1 MPTIDE
7 LFQAENKKSFSV
19 DELFK
24 EKEKT
29 QLEPSK
35 GLIDSMLNLYKKADE
50 IKETETAKPVDS
62 ELKTKPVID
71 VTYNPYKDYDK
82 NFIKQFKNV
91 TVGAARDTAQ
101 GSIDVLNFLLP
112 GDPLKDVKLPR
123 VEEPSNIGLSI
134 ARDLLG
140 FAVPYAGLSK
150 LQAITK
156 IPQATTKVGKIAQ
169 VTTKGGFAE
178 QLAFS
183 PYEQRLSNLVEQ
195 YPSLKNPVTDYLK
208 ADNEDDEFTAR
219 QKMFLEGGLL
229 GIPFELLGIALG
241 RGKVNKFVEP
251 SKNADTV
258 TKSVMKTEADNVS
271 PNTIYSQKE
280 QIEGFEKIDVPPK
293 SKEELLNIQ
302 TTKVLDEQK
311 ELYVYYANKDAGQ
324 KIGNKEI
331 IVKLDNEYYDK
342 YIKNLSDEIFQIE
355 KNNNFYTY
363 SGKNLIKINKD
374 FNNISKIPFEE
385 LKNKEIYLKLS
396 SVDNKPFSIKEIDT
410 LQNIRPKNEY
420 ALRVNSFEEK
430 AAKERRNKSDSLR
443 TSEEILLDKNNL
455 QLRSQGIESNI
466 EQVLGAKP
474 RTLEGVDLPQA
485 ITRPAIKQEVN
496 QNVLNAAEQLL
507 LSGKVRRNPNLRLN
521 EQIADLIVTGRIED
535 EAFTK
540 ILKDNK
546 IQLDEFARYFGADKS
561 DAGRTLQSLSVIQ
574 AKINKLNK
582 VPNANTAYDQAV
594 SASGADEFVP
604 TTGRWRRADNIRRG
618 ALTGQ
623 LATAV
628 RNFQAAIG
636 RTGIDVLEKGLDV
649 ALRSAYR
656 SMSGGAMP
664 KKSLSNPMTAF
675 EGFSSIFR
683 QINPKNY
690 KLVKEQTN
698 SILSSFPK
706 EQDRLFLRYS
716 SDVVEKIG
724 GKDLLAK
731 GEKAVHLV
739 NFFNRMQEYVVR
751 RAVFQS
757 SLDELI
763 RNNPKHYSN
772 RKLSQIIAD
781 NDLNVFR
788 KDDIAA
794 AVEKALEVT
803 FAKNFNQ
810 GKGGYESFANS
821 FINLINKLP
830 FTASLAIPFPRF
842 IMNSL
847 KFHFEYSPLGLTR
860 FFSKV
865 EREAFAKGN
874 TAGLSKAIIGIG
886 LLSAAYNLRHQPY
899 AGEKWYEFK
908 IGNRTTDFRPFNP
921 FAAYLF
927 VADAIKRTKE
937 GTLSNLDLKGF
948 VNVFTGIRGGT
959 GLYLIDR
966 FIDGVTGVNPNIDF
980 TKEINKIAGDVIGGF
995 FVPLQTFQDAIGQ
1008 FYPEMAIV
1016 KDASG
1021 NPIKDNIQKRLPLN
1035 NNLPPVVST
1044 TSVIFDE
1051 NGIPRAAPIRRE
1063 EPLAR
1068 QLTGVG
1074 VISAKNPAEKE
1085 LDRLG
1090 IPRTKIFQSTGIPEL
1105 DVAYKNALAPQ
1116 IAIGLSR
1123 IVETPAYQQQTNARK
1138 ILIVEQVL
1146 NDFKRN
1152 STEAIQNN
1160 EGLAPFILKYE
1171 IEKIPSS
1178 QRRVLDETLGKDYL
1192 KELIRNYIK

>member
-1 MPTIDE
+1 MAEEFIDVFDDKKQSSNFVDVFDKE
-7 LFQAENKKSFSV
+7 KSFIDV
-19 DELFK
+19 FETK
-24 EKEKT
+24 AP
-29 QLEPSK
+29 EPSK
-35 GLIDSMLNLYKKADE
+35 GLIESMVNLYKKADE
-50 IKETETAKPVDS
+50 IKEPEIP
-62 ELKTKPVID
+62 KTKPVID

-82 NFIKQFKNV
+82 KFIKELKNV

-112 GDPLKDVKLPR
+112 GDPLKDVKLPQI
-123 VEEPSNIGLSI
+123 EEPSNLGLSI

-208 ADNEDDEFTAR
+208 AENEDDEFTAR
-219 QKMFLEGGLL
+219 QKMFMEGALL
-229 GIPFELLGIALG
+229 GIPFELLGVALG

-251 SKNADTV
+251 SKEADTV
-258 TKSVMKTEADNVS
+258 TKSVMKAEAENVS

-293 SKEELLNIQ
+293 SKEELLNI
-302 TTKVLDEQK
+302 KAPK
-311 ELYVYYANKDAGQ
+311 
-324 KIGNKEI
+324 
-331 IVKLDNEYYDK
+331 
-342 YIKNLSDEIFQIE
+342 FE
-355 KNNNFYTY
+355 KTQ
-363 SGKNLIKINKD
+363 
-374 FNNISKIPFEE
+374 
-385 LKNKEIYLKLS
+385 
-396 SVDNKPFSIKEIDT
+396 VD
-410 LQNIRPKNEY
+410 
-420 ALRVNSFEEK
+420 
-430 AAKERRNKSDSLR
+430 
-443 TSEEILLDKNNL
+443 
-455 QLRSQGIESNI
+455 I

-474 RTLEGVDLPQA
+474 RTLEGTELPKA

-507 LSGKVRRNPNLRLN
+507 ITGKVRRNPNLRLN

-535 EAFTK
+535 QTFTK

-546 IQLDEFARYFGADKS
+546 IELDEFARYFGADKS

-582 VPNANTAYDQAV
+582 VPNANTAYDQAL

-618 ALTGQ
+618 LLTGQ
-623 LATAV
+623 VATAV

-636 RTGIDVLEKGLDV
+636 RTGVDVLEKGLDV

-675 EGFSSIFR
+675 EGFLSIFR
-683 QINPKNY
+683 QIDPKNY
-690 KLVKEQTN
+690 KLVKEQTD

-716 SDVVEKIG
+716 SDVVEKTG

-739 NFFNRMQEYVVR
+739 NFFNRLQEYIVR

-772 RKLSQIIAD
+772 RKLAQIIAD

-810 GKGGYESFANS
+810 GKGIYEGIADY
-821 FINLINKLP
+821 FIKLINRLP

-847 KFHFEYSPLGLTR
+847 KFHAEYSPLG
-860 FFSKV
+860 FFRYFSNS
-865 EREAFAKGN
+865 ERQAFAKGN
-874 TAGLSKAIIGIG
+874 TSGMSKAIIGSG
-886 LLSAAYNLRHQPY
+886 MLLAAYNLRHQPY

-908 IGNRTTDFRPFNP
+908 IGNRTIDFRPFNP

-966 FIDGVTGVNPNIDF
+966 FIDGVTGVNPNVEF
-980 TKEINKIAGDVIGGF
+980 GKEINKIAGDTIGGL
-995 FVPLQTFQDAIGQ
+995 FVPLQTAQDAIGQ
-1008 FYPEMAIV
+1008 FYPEMSIV

-1021 NPIKDNIQKRLPLN
+1021 NPIKDNIKKRLPLN
-1035 NNLPPVVST
+1035 NNLPPVVSS

-1063 EPLAR
+1063 EPLIR

-1074 VISAKNPAEKE
+1074 VISAKNSAEKE

-1090 IPRTKIFQSTGIPEL
+1090 IPPRKIFQSTGIPEL

-1116 IAIGLSR
+1116 IAIGLSK
-1123 IVETPAYQQQTNARK
+1123 IVELPAYQQQTNARK
-1138 ILIVEQVL
+1138 ILIVEQIL
-1146 NDFKRN
+1146 NDFKKN

-1160 EGLAPFILKYE
+1160 EGLAPFILRYE
-1171 IEKIPSS
+1171 IEKIPLS

-1192 KELIRNYIK
+1192 NQLIKNYVKK

>member
-241 RGKVNKFVEP
+241 RGKVNKFAEP

-293 SKEELLNIQ
+293 SKEELLNI
-302 TTKVLDEQK
+302 TAPK
-311 ELYVYYANKDAGQ
+311 
-324 KIGNKEI
+324 
-331 IVKLDNEYYDK
+331 
-342 YIKNLSDEIFQIE
+342 FE
-355 KNNNFYTY
+355 KTQ
-363 SGKNLIKINKD
+363 
-374 FNNISKIPFEE
+374 
-385 LKNKEIYLKLS
+385 
-396 SVDNKPFSIKEIDT
+396 VD
-410 LQNIRPKNEY
+410 
-420 ALRVNSFEEK
+420 
-430 AAKERRNKSDSLR
+430 
-443 TSEEILLDKNNL
+443 
-455 QLRSQGIESNI
+455 I

-474 RTLEGVDLPQA
+474 RTLEGVDLPKA

-507 LSGKVRRNPNLRLN
+507 VSGNVRRNPNLRLN

-604 TTGRWRRADNIRRG
+604 TTGRWKRADNIRRG
-618 ALTGQ
+618 LLTGQ

-636 RTGIDVLEKGLDV
+636 RVGVDVLEKGLDV

-664 KKSLSNPMTAF
+664 KKSLSNPITAF

-739 NFFNRMQEYVVR
+739 NFFNRMQEYIVR

-886 LLSAAYNLRHQPY
+886 LLSAAYNLRHQSY

-908 IGNRTTDFRPFNP
+908 VGNRTIDFRPFNP

-1035 NNLPPVVST
+1035 NNLPPVVSP

-1146 NDFKRN
+1146 NDFRRN

-1192 KELIRNYIK
+1192 KELIRNYVK

>member
-1 MPTIDE
+1 M
-7 LFQAENKKSFSV
+7 AENFIDVFDDKKKSSNFV
-19 DELFK
+19 DVFEQEKPFK
-24 EKEKT
+24 DVFEKT

-50 IKETETAKPVDS
+50 IKETEAAKPVDS
-62 ELKTKPVID
+62 EPKTKPVID

-82 NFIKQFKNV
+82 NFIKQLKNV

-112 GDPLKDVKLPR
+112 GDPLKDVKLPQ
-123 VEEPSNIGLSI
+123 VEEPSNLGLSI

-140 FAVPYAGLSK
+140 FAFPYAGLSK

-169 VTTKGGFAE
+169 ITTKGGFAE

-183 PYEQRLSNLVEQ
+183 PYEQRLSNLIDQ

-219 QKMFLEGGLL
+219 QKMFMEGAIL
-229 GIPFELLGIALG
+229 GIPFELLGVALG

-251 SKNADTV
+251 SKEADTL
-258 TKSVMKTEADNVS
+258 TKSVMKAEADNVS

-280 QIEGFEKIDVPPK
+280 QIEGIEKIDIAPK

-302 TTKVLDEQK
+302 APK
-311 ELYVYYANKDAGQ
+311 
-324 KIGNKEI
+324 
-331 IVKLDNEYYDK
+331 
-342 YIKNLSDEIFQIE
+342 FE
-355 KNNNFYTY
+355 KTQ
-363 SGKNLIKINKD
+363 
-374 FNNISKIPFEE
+374 
-385 LKNKEIYLKLS
+385 
-396 SVDNKPFSIKEIDT
+396 VD
-410 LQNIRPKNEY
+410 
-420 ALRVNSFEEK
+420 
-430 AAKERRNKSDSLR
+430 
-443 TSEEILLDKNNL
+443 
-455 QLRSQGIESNI
+455 I

-521 EQIADLIVTGRIED
+521 EQIADLIVTGRID
-535 EAFTK
+535 DQTFTK

-546 IQLDEFARYFGADKS
+546 IQLNEFARYFGADKS

-574 AKINKLNK
+574 SKINKLNK

-618 ALTGQ
+618 LLTGQ
-623 LATAV
+623 VATAV

-636 RTGIDVLEKGLDV
+636 RVGVDVLEKGLDV

-675 EGFSSIFR
+675 EGFLSIFR
-683 QINPKNY
+683 QVDPKNY
-690 KLVKEQTN
+690 KLVKEQTDN
-698 SILSSFPK
+698 ILSSFPK

-716 SDVVEKIG
+716 SDIVEKSG
-724 GKDLLAK
+724 GKDLLGK

-739 NFFNRMQEYVVR
+739 NFFNRLQEYIVR

-772 RKLSQIIAD
+772 RKLAQIIAD
-781 NDLNVFR
+781 NDLNIF
-788 KDDIAA
+788 KQEDIAA

-810 GKGGYESFANS
+810 GKGIYEGIADY
-821 FINLINKLP
+821 FIKLINRLP

-847 KFHFEYSPLGLTR
+847 KFHAEYSPLG
-860 FFSKV
+860 FFRYFSDG
-865 EREAFAKGN
+865 ERQAFAKGN
-874 TAGLSKAIIGIG
+874 TAGMSKAIIGSG
-886 LLSAAYNLRHQPY
+886 MLLAAYNLRHQPY

-908 IGNRTTDFRPFNP
+908 IGNRTIDFRPFNP

-927 VADAIKRTKE
+927 VADAMKRTKE

-948 VNVFTGIRGGT
+948 VNVFTGVRGGT

-966 FIDGVTGVNPNIDF
+966 FIDGVTGVNPNVDLA
-980 TKEINKIAGDVIGGF
+980 KEINKIAGETIGGL
-995 FVPLQTFQDAIGQ
+995 FVPLQTAQDAIAQ

-1035 NNLPPVVST
+1035 NNLPPVVSS

-1051 NGIPRAAPIRRE
+1051 NGIPRAAPIKRE

-1068 QLTGVG
+1068 QLTGVS
-1074 VISAKNPAEKE
+1074 VISAKNSAEKE

-1090 IPRTKIFQSTGIPEL
+1090 IPARKIFQSTGIPEL

-1116 IAIGLSR
+1116 IAIALSK
-1123 IVETPAYQQQTNARK
+1123 IVEAPAYQQQTNARK
-1138 ILIVEQVL
+1138 IFIVEQVL
-1146 NDFKRN
+1146 NDFRKN
-1152 STEAIQNN
+1152 ATQAIQNN

-1171 IEKIPSS
+1171 IEKIPLS
-1178 QRRVLDETLGKDYL
+1178 QRRILDETLGKDYL
-1192 KELIRNYIK
+1192 KELIRNYVK

>member
-1 MPTIDE
+1 M
-7 LFQAENKKSFSV
+7 AENFIDAFDDKKKSSNFV
-19 DELFK
+19 DVFEQEKPFK
-24 EKEKT
+24 DVFEKT

-35 GLIDSMLNLYKKADE
+35 GLIDSMLNLYKKANE
-50 IKETETAKPVDS
+50 IKETEAAKPVDS
-62 ELKTKPVID
+62 EPKTKPVID

-82 NFIKQFKNV
+82 NFIKNLKNV

-112 GDPLKDVKLPR
+112 GDPLKNVKLPQ
-123 VEEPSNIGLSI
+123 VEEPSNLGLSI

-183 PYEQRLSNLVEQ
+183 PYEQRLSNLVDQ
-195 YPSLKNPVTDYLK
+195 YPSLQNPVTDYLK

-219 QKMFLEGGLL
+219 QKMFMEGAIL
-229 GIPFELLGIALG
+229 GIPFELLGVALG

-251 SKNADTV
+251 SKEADTV
-258 TKSVMKTEADNVS
+258 TKSVMKAEADNVS

-280 QIEGFEKIDVPPK
+280 QIEGIKKIDVTPK

-302 TTKVLDEQK
+302 APK
-311 ELYVYYANKDAGQ
+311 
-324 KIGNKEI
+324 
-331 IVKLDNEYYDK
+331 
-342 YIKNLSDEIFQIE
+342 FE
-355 KNNNFYTY
+355 KTQ
-363 SGKNLIKINKD
+363 
-374 FNNISKIPFEE
+374 
-385 LKNKEIYLKLS
+385 
-396 SVDNKPFSIKEIDT
+396 VD
-410 LQNIRPKNEY
+410 
-420 ALRVNSFEEK
+420 
-430 AAKERRNKSDSLR
+430 
-443 TSEEILLDKNNL
+443 
-455 QLRSQGIESNI
+455 I

-521 EQIADLIVTGRIED
+521 EQIADLIVTGRID
-535 EAFTK
+535 DQAFTK

-561 DAGRTLQSLSVIQ
+561 DAGRTLQSLSIIQ
-574 AKINKLNK
+574 SKINKLNK
-582 VPNANTAYDQAV
+582 VPNGNTAYDQAV

-618 ALTGQ
+618 LLTGQ

-636 RTGIDVLEKGLDV
+636 RVGVDVLEKGLDV

-664 KKSLSNPMTAF
+664 KKSLSNPMTSF
-675 EGFSSIFR
+675 EGFLSIFR
-683 QINPKNY
+683 QIDPKNY

-698 SILSSFPK
+698 NILASFPK

-716 SDVVEKIG
+716 SDIVERSG
-724 GKDLLAK
+724 GKDLLGK

-739 NFFNRMQEYVVR
+739 NFFNRLQEYIVR

-772 RKLSQIIAD
+772 RKLAQIIAD
-781 NDLNVFR
+781 NDLNIF
-788 KDDIAA
+788 KQEDIAA

-810 GKGGYESFANS
+810 GKGIYEGIADY
-821 FINLINKLP
+821 FIKLINRLP

-847 KFHFEYSPLGLTR
+847 KFHAEYSPLG
-860 FFSKV
+860 FFRYFSDG
-865 EREAFAKGN
+865 ERQAFAKGN
-874 TAGLSKAIIGIG
+874 TAGMSKAIIGSG
-886 LLSAAYNLRHQPY
+886 MLLAAYNLRHQPY

-908 IGNRTTDFRPFNP
+908 IGNRTIDFRPFNP

-927 VADAIKRTKE
+927 VADAMKRTKE

-948 VNVFTGIRGGT
+948 VNVFTGVRGGT

-966 FIDGVTGVNPNIDF
+966 FIDGVTGVNPNVDLS
-980 TKEINKIAGDVIGGF
+980 KEINKIAGETIGGL
-995 FVPLQTFQDAIGQ
+995 FVPLQTAQDAIAQ

-1035 NNLPPVVST
+1035 NNLPPIVSS

-1051 NGIPRAAPIRRE
+1051 NGIPRAAPIKRE
-1063 EPLAR
+1063 EPLVR
-1068 QLTGVG
+1068 QLTGVS
-1074 VISAKNPAEKE
+1074 VISAKNSAEKE

-1090 IPRTKIFQSTGIPEL
+1090 IPARRIFQSTGIPEL

-1116 IAIGLSR
+1116 IAIALSK
-1123 IVETPAYQQQTNARK
+1123 IVEAPAYQQQTNARK
-1138 ILIVEQVL
+1138 IFIVEQVL
-1146 NDFKRN
+1146 NDFRKN
-1152 STEAIQNN
+1152 ATEAIQNN

-1171 IEKIPSS
+1171 IEKIPLS
-1178 QRRVLDETLGKDYL
+1178 QRRILDETLGKDYL

>member
-1 MPTIDE
+1 M
-7 LFQAENKKSFSV
+7 AENFIDVFDDKKKSSNFV
-19 DELFK
+19 DVFEQEKPFK
-24 EKEKT
+24 DVFEKT

-50 IKETETAKPVDS
+50 IKETEAAKPVDS
-62 ELKTKPVID
+62 EPKTKPVID

-82 NFIKQFKNV
+82 NFIKQLKNV

-112 GDPLKDVKLPR
+112 GDPLKNVKLPQ
-123 VEEPSNIGLSI
+123 VEEPSNLGLSI

-183 PYEQRLSNLVEQ
+183 PYEQRLSNLVDQ
-195 YPSLKNPVTDYLK
+195 YPSLQNPVTDYLK

-219 QKMFLEGGLL
+219 QKMFMEGAIL
-229 GIPFELLGIALG
+229 GIPFELLGVALG

-251 SKNADTV
+251 SKEADTV
-258 TKSVMKTEADNVS
+258 TKSVMKAEADNVS

-280 QIEGFEKIDVPPK
+280 QIEGIEKIDVTPK

-302 TTKVLDEQK
+302 APK
-311 ELYVYYANKDAGQ
+311 
-324 KIGNKEI
+324 
-331 IVKLDNEYYDK
+331 
-342 YIKNLSDEIFQIE
+342 FE
-355 KNNNFYTY
+355 KTQ
-363 SGKNLIKINKD
+363 
-374 FNNISKIPFEE
+374 
-385 LKNKEIYLKLS
+385 
-396 SVDNKPFSIKEIDT
+396 VD
-410 LQNIRPKNEY
+410 
-420 ALRVNSFEEK
+420 
-430 AAKERRNKSDSLR
+430 
-443 TSEEILLDKNNL
+443 
-455 QLRSQGIESNI
+455 I

-521 EQIADLIVTGRIED
+521 EQIADLIVTGRID
-535 EAFTK
+535 DQAFTK

-561 DAGRTLQSLSVIQ
+561 DAGRTLQSLSIIQ
-574 AKINKLNK
+574 SKINKLNK
-582 VPNANTAYDQAV
+582 VPNGNTAYDQAV

-618 ALTGQ
+618 LLTGQ
-623 LATAV
+623 VATAV

-636 RTGIDVLEKGLDV
+636 RVGVDVLEKGLDV

-664 KKSLSNPMTAF
+664 KKSLSNPMTSF
-675 EGFSSIFR
+675 EGFLSIFR
-683 QINPKNY
+683 QIDPKNY

-698 SILSSFPK
+698 NILASFPK

-716 SDVVEKIG
+716 SDIVERSG
-724 GKDLLAK
+724 GKDLLGN

-739 NFFNRMQEYVVR
+739 NFFNRLQEYIVR

-772 RKLSQIIAD
+772 RKLAQIIAD
-781 NDLNVFR
+781 NDLNIF
-788 KDDIAA
+788 KQEDIAA

-810 GKGGYESFANS
+810 GKGIYEGIADY
-821 FINLINKLP
+821 FIKLINRLP

-847 KFHFEYSPLGLTR
+847 KFHAEYSPLG
-860 FFSKV
+860 FFRYFSDG
-865 EREAFAKGN
+865 ERQAFAKGN
-874 TAGLSKAIIGIG
+874 TAGMSKAIIGSG
-886 LLSAAYNLRHQPY
+886 MLLAAYNLRHQPY

-908 IGNRTTDFRPFNP
+908 IGNRTIDFRPFNP

-927 VADAIKRTKE
+927 VADAMKRTKE

-948 VNVFTGIRGGT
+948 VNVFTGVRGGT

-966 FIDGVTGVNPNIDF
+966 FIDGVTGVNPNVDLA
-980 TKEINKIAGDVIGGF
+980 KEINKIAGETIGGL
-995 FVPLQTFQDAIGQ
+995 FVPLQTAQDAIAQ

-1035 NNLPPVVST
+1035 NNLPPVVSS

-1051 NGIPRAAPIRRE
+1051 NGIPRAAPIKRE

-1068 QLTGVG
+1068 QLTGVS
-1074 VISAKNPAEKE
+1074 VISAKNSAEKE

-1090 IPRTKIFQSTGIPEL
+1090 IPARRIFQSTGIPEL

-1116 IAIGLSR
+1116 IAIALSK
-1123 IVETPAYQQQTNARK
+1123 IVEAPAYQQQTNARK
-1138 ILIVEQVL
+1138 IFIVEQVL
-1146 NDFKRN
+1146 NDFRKN
-1152 STEAIQNN
+1152 ATEAIQNN

-1171 IEKIPSS
+1171 IEKIPLS
-1178 QRRVLDETLGKDYL
+1178 QRRILDETLGKDYL
-1192 KELIRNYIK
+1192 KELIRNYVK

>member
-1 MPTIDE
+1 M
-7 LFQAENKKSFSV
+7 AENFIDVFDDKKKSSNFV
-19 DELFK
+19 DVFEQEKPFK
-24 EKEKT
+24 DVFEKT

-50 IKETETAKPVDS
+50 IKETEAAKPVDS
-62 ELKTKPVID
+62 EPKTKPVID

-82 NFIKQFKNV
+82 NFIKQLKNV

-112 GDPLKDVKLPR
+112 GDPLKNVKLPQ
-123 VEEPSNIGLSI
+123 VEEPSNLGLSI

-183 PYEQRLSNLVEQ
+183 PYEQRLSNLVDQ
-195 YPSLKNPVTDYLK
+195 YPSLQNPVTDYLK

-219 QKMFLEGGLL
+219 QKMFMEGAIL
-229 GIPFELLGIALG
+229 GIPFELLGVALG

-251 SKNADTV
+251 SKEADTV
-258 TKSVMKTEADNVS
+258 TKSVMKAEADNVS

-280 QIEGFEKIDVPPK
+280 QIEGIEKIDVTPK

-302 TTKVLDEQK
+302 APK
-311 ELYVYYANKDAGQ
+311 
-324 KIGNKEI
+324 
-331 IVKLDNEYYDK
+331 
-342 YIKNLSDEIFQIE
+342 FE
-355 KNNNFYTY
+355 KTQ
-363 SGKNLIKINKD
+363 
-374 FNNISKIPFEE
+374 
-385 LKNKEIYLKLS
+385 
-396 SVDNKPFSIKEIDT
+396 VD
-410 LQNIRPKNEY
+410 
-420 ALRVNSFEEK
+420 
-430 AAKERRNKSDSLR
+430 
-443 TSEEILLDKNNL
+443 
-455 QLRSQGIESNI
+455 I
-466 EQVLGAKP
+466 EQVLGVKP

-521 EQIADLIVTGRIED
+521 EQIADLIVTGRID
-535 EAFTK
+535 DQAFTK

-561 DAGRTLQSLSVIQ
+561 DAGRTLQSLSIIQ
-574 AKINKLNK
+574 SKINKLNK
-582 VPNANTAYDQAV
+582 VPNGNTAYDQAV

-618 ALTGQ
+618 LLTGQ
-623 LATAV
+623 VATAV

-636 RTGIDVLEKGLDV
+636 RVGVDVLEKGLDV

-664 KKSLSNPMTAF
+664 KKSLSNPMTSF
-675 EGFSSIFR
+675 EGFLSIFR
-683 QINPKNY
+683 QIDPKNY

-698 SILSSFPK
+698 NILASFPK

-716 SDVVEKIG
+716 SDIVERSG
-724 GKDLLAK
+724 GKDLLGK

-739 NFFNRMQEYVVR
+739 NFFNRLQEYIVR

-772 RKLSQIIAD
+772 RKLAQIIAD
-781 NDLNVFR
+781 NDLNIF
-788 KDDIAA
+788 KQEDIAA

-810 GKGGYESFANS
+810 GKGIYEGIADY
-821 FINLINKLP
+821 FIKLINRLP

-847 KFHFEYSPLGLTR
+847 KFHAEYSPLG
-860 FFSKV
+860 FFRYFSDG
-865 EREAFAKGN
+865 ERQAFAKGN
-874 TAGLSKAIIGIG
+874 TAGMSKAIIGSG
-886 LLSAAYNLRHQPY
+886 MLLAAYNLRHQPY

-908 IGNRTTDFRPFNP
+908 IGNRTIDFRPFNP

-927 VADAIKRTKE
+927 VADAMKRTKE

-948 VNVFTGIRGGT
+948 VNVFTGVRGGT

-966 FIDGVTGVNPNIDF
+966 FIDGVTGVNPNVDLA
-980 TKEINKIAGDVIGGF
+980 KEINKIAGETIGGL
-995 FVPLQTFQDAIGQ
+995 FVPLQTAQDAIAQ

-1035 NNLPPVVST
+1035 NNLPPVVSS

-1051 NGIPRAAPIRRE
+1051 NGIPRAAPIKRE

-1068 QLTGVG
+1068 QLTGVS
-1074 VISAKNPAEKE
+1074 VISAKNSAEKE

-1090 IPRTKIFQSTGIPEL
+1090 IPARKIFQSTGIPEL

-1116 IAIGLSR
+1116 IAIALSK
-1123 IVETPAYQQQTNARK
+1123 IVEAPAYQQQTNARK
-1138 ILIVEQVL
+1138 IFIVEQVL
-1146 NDFKRN
+1146 NDFRKN
-1152 STEAIQNN
+1152 ATEAIQNN

-1171 IEKIPSS
+1171 IEKIPLS
-1178 QRRVLDETLGKDYL
+1178 QRRILDETLGKDYL
-1192 KELIRNYIK
+1192 KELIRNYVK

>member
-1 MPTIDE
+1 M
-7 LFQAENKKSFSV
+7 AENFIDVFDDKKKSSNFV
-19 DELFK
+19 DVFEQEKTFK
-24 EKEKT
+24 DVFEKT

-50 IKETETAKPVDS
+50 IKETEAAKPVDS
-62 ELKTKPVID
+62 EPKTKPVID
-71 VTYNPYKDYDK
+71 VNYNPYKDYDK
-82 NFIKQFKNV
+82 NFIKQLKNV

-112 GDPLKDVKLPR
+112 GDPLKNVKLPQ
-123 VEEPSNIGLSI
+123 VEEPSNLGLSI

-183 PYEQRLSNLVEQ
+183 PYEQRLSNLVDQ

-219 QKMFLEGGLL
+219 QKMFMEGAIL
-229 GIPFELLGIALG
+229 GIPFELLGVALG

-251 SKNADTV
+251 SKEADTV
-258 TKSVMKTEADNVS
+258 TKSVMKAEADNVS

-280 QIEGFEKIDVPPK
+280 QIEGIEKIDVTPK

-302 TTKVLDEQK
+302 APK
-311 ELYVYYANKDAGQ
+311 
-324 KIGNKEI
+324 
-331 IVKLDNEYYDK
+331 
-342 YIKNLSDEIFQIE
+342 FE
-355 KNNNFYTY
+355 KTQ
-363 SGKNLIKINKD
+363 
-374 FNNISKIPFEE
+374 
-385 LKNKEIYLKLS
+385 
-396 SVDNKPFSIKEIDT
+396 VD
-410 LQNIRPKNEY
+410 
-420 ALRVNSFEEK
+420 
-430 AAKERRNKSDSLR
+430 
-443 TSEEILLDKNNL
+443 
-455 QLRSQGIESNI
+455 I

-521 EQIADLIVTGRIED
+521 EQIADLIVTGRID
-535 EAFTK
+535 DQAFTK

-561 DAGRTLQSLSVIQ
+561 DAGRTLQSLSIIQ
-574 AKINKLNK
+574 SKINKLNK
-582 VPNANTAYDQAV
+582 VPNGNTAYDQAV

-618 ALTGQ
+618 LLTGQ
-623 LATAV
+623 VATAV

-636 RTGIDVLEKGLDV
+636 RVGVDVLEKGLDV

-664 KKSLSNPMTAF
+664 KKSLSNPMTSF
-675 EGFSSIFR
+675 EGFLSIFR
-683 QINPKNY
+683 QVNPKNY

-698 SILSSFPK
+698 NILASFPK

-716 SDVVEKIG
+716 SDIVERSG
-724 GKDLLAK
+724 GKDLLGK

-739 NFFNRMQEYVVR
+739 NFFNRLQEYIVR

-772 RKLSQIIAD
+772 RKLAQIIAD
-781 NDLNVFR
+781 NDLNIF
-788 KDDIAA
+788 KQEDIAA

-810 GKGGYESFANS
+810 GKGIYEGIADY
-821 FINLINKLP
+821 FIKLINRLP

-847 KFHFEYSPLGLTR
+847 KFHAEYSPLG
-860 FFSKV
+860 FFRYFSDG
-865 EREAFAKGN
+865 ERQAFAKGN
-874 TAGLSKAIIGIG
+874 TAGMSKAIIGSG
-886 LLSAAYNLRHQPY
+886 MLLAAYNLRHQPY

-908 IGNRTTDFRPFNP
+908 IGNRTIDFRPFNP

-927 VADAIKRTKE
+927 VADAMKRTKE

-948 VNVFTGIRGGT
+948 VNVFTGVRGGT

-966 FIDGVTGVNPNIDF
+966 FIDGVTGVNPNVDLA
-980 TKEINKIAGDVIGGF
+980 KEINKIAGETIGGL
-995 FVPLQTFQDAIGQ
+995 FVPLQTAQDAIAQ

-1035 NNLPPVVST
+1035 NNLPPVVSS

-1051 NGIPRAAPIRRE
+1051 NGIPRAAPIKRE

-1068 QLTGVG
+1068 QLTGVS
-1074 VISAKNPAEKE
+1074 VISAKNSAEKE

-1090 IPRTKIFQSTGIPEL
+1090 IPARRIFQSTGIPEL

-1116 IAIGLSR
+1116 IAIALSK
-1123 IVETPAYQQQTNARK
+1123 IVEAPAYQQQTNARK
-1138 ILIVEQVL
+1138 IFIVEQVL
-1146 NDFKRN
+1146 NDFRKN
-1152 STEAIQNN
+1152 ATEAIQNN

-1171 IEKIPSS
+1171 IEKIPLS
-1178 QRRVLDETLGKDYL
+1178 QRRILDETLGKDYL
-1192 KELIRNYIK
+1192 KELIRNYVK

>member
-1 MPTIDE
+1 M
-7 LFQAENKKSFSV
+7 AENFIDVFDDKKKSSNFV
-19 DELFK
+19 DVFEQEKPFK
-24 EKEKT
+24 DVFEKT

-50 IKETETAKPVDS
+50 IKETEAAKPVDS
-62 ELKTKPVID
+62 EPKTKPVID

-82 NFIKQFKNV
+82 NFIKQLKNV

-112 GDPLKDVKLPR
+112 GDPLKNVKLPQ
-123 VEEPSNIGLSI
+123 VEEPSNLGLSI

-183 PYEQRLSNLVEQ
+183 PYEQRLSNLVDQ
-195 YPSLKNPVTDYLK
+195 YPSLQNPVTDYLK

-219 QKMFLEGGLL
+219 QKMFMEGAIL
-229 GIPFELLGIALG
+229 GIPFELLGVALG

-251 SKNADTV
+251 SKEADTL
-258 TKSVMKTEADNVS
+258 TKSVMKAEADNVS

-280 QIEGFEKIDVPPK
+280 QIEGIEKIDVTPK

-302 TTKVLDEQK
+302 APK
-311 ELYVYYANKDAGQ
+311 
-324 KIGNKEI
+324 
-331 IVKLDNEYYDK
+331 
-342 YIKNLSDEIFQIE
+342 FE
-355 KNNNFYTY
+355 KTQ
-363 SGKNLIKINKD
+363 
-374 FNNISKIPFEE
+374 
-385 LKNKEIYLKLS
+385 
-396 SVDNKPFSIKEIDT
+396 VD
-410 LQNIRPKNEY
+410 
-420 ALRVNSFEEK
+420 
-430 AAKERRNKSDSLR
+430 
-443 TSEEILLDKNNL
+443 
-455 QLRSQGIESNI
+455 I

-521 EQIADLIVTGRIED
+521 EQIADLIVTGRID
-535 EAFTK
+535 DQTFTK

-546 IQLDEFARYFGADKS
+546 IKLNEFARYFGADKS

-574 AKINKLNK
+574 SKINKLNK

-618 ALTGQ
+618 LLTGQ
-623 LATAV
+623 VATAV

-636 RTGIDVLEKGLDV
+636 RVGVDVLEKGLDV

-675 EGFSSIFR
+675 EGFLSIFR
-683 QINPKNY
+683 QVDPKNY
-690 KLVKEQTN
+690 KLVKEQTDN
-698 SILSSFPK
+698 ILSSFPK

-716 SDVVEKIG
+716 SDIVEKSG
-724 GKDLLAK
+724 GKDLLGK

-739 NFFNRMQEYVVR
+739 NFFNRLQEYIVR

-772 RKLSQIIAD
+772 RKLAQIIAD
-781 NDLNVFR
+781 NDLNIF
-788 KDDIAA
+788 KQEDIAA

-810 GKGGYESFANS
+810 GKGIYEGIADY
-821 FINLINKLP
+821 FIKLINRLP

-847 KFHFEYSPLGLTR
+847 KFHAEYSPLG
-860 FFSKV
+860 FFRYFSDG
-865 EREAFAKGN
+865 ERQAFAKGN
-874 TAGLSKAIIGIG
+874 TAGMSKAIIGSG
-886 LLSAAYNLRHQPY
+886 MLLAAYNLRHQPY

-908 IGNRTTDFRPFNP
+908 IGNRTIDFRPFNP

-927 VADAIKRTKE
+927 VADAMKRTKE

-948 VNVFTGIRGGT
+948 VNVFTGVRGGT

-966 FIDGVTGVNPNIDF
+966 FIDGVTGVNPNVDLA
-980 TKEINKIAGDVIGGF
+980 KEINKIAGETIGGL
-995 FVPLQTFQDAIGQ
+995 FVPLQTAQDAIAQ

-1035 NNLPPVVST
+1035 NNLPPIVSS

-1051 NGIPRAAPIRRE
+1051 NGIPRAAPIKRE

-1068 QLTGVG
+1068 QLTGVS
-1074 VISAKNPAEKE
+1074 VISAKNSAEKE

-1090 IPRTKIFQSTGIPEL
+1090 IPARKIFQSTGIPEL

-1116 IAIGLSR
+1116 IAIGLSK
-1123 IVETPAYQQQTNARK
+1123 IVELPAYQQQTNARK
-1138 ILIVEQVL
+1138 IFIVEQVL
-1146 NDFKRN
+1146 NDFRKN
-1152 STEAIQNN
+1152 ATQAIQNN

-1171 IEKIPSS
+1171 IEKIPLS
-1178 QRRVLDETLGKDYL
+1178 QRRILDETLGKDYL
-1192 KELIRNYIK
+1192 KELIRNYVK

>member
-1 MPTIDE
+1 M
-7 LFQAENKKSFSV
+7 AENFIDVFDDKKKSSNFV
-19 DELFK
+19 DVFEQEKPFK
-24 EKEKT
+24 DVFEKT

-50 IKETETAKPVDS
+50 IKETEAAKPVDS
-62 ELKTKPVID
+62 EPKTKPVID

-82 NFIKQFKNV
+82 NFIKQLKNV

-112 GDPLKDVKLPR
+112 GDPLKNVKLPQ
-123 VEEPSNIGLSI
+123 VEEPSNLGLSI

-183 PYEQRLSNLVEQ
+183 PYEQRLSNLVDQ
-195 YPSLKNPVTDYLK
+195 YPSLQNPVTDYLK
-208 ADNEDDEFTAR
+208 ANNEDDEFTAR
-219 QKMFLEGGLL
+219 QKMFMEGAIL
-229 GIPFELLGIALG
+229 GIPFELLGVALG

-251 SKNADTV
+251 SKEADTV
-258 TKSVMKTEADNVS
+258 TKSVMKAEADNVS

-280 QIEGFEKIDVPPK
+280 QIEGIEKIDVTPK

-302 TTKVLDEQK
+302 APK
-311 ELYVYYANKDAGQ
+311 
-324 KIGNKEI
+324 
-331 IVKLDNEYYDK
+331 
-342 YIKNLSDEIFQIE
+342 FE
-355 KNNNFYTY
+355 KTQ
-363 SGKNLIKINKD
+363 
-374 FNNISKIPFEE
+374 
-385 LKNKEIYLKLS
+385 
-396 SVDNKPFSIKEIDT
+396 VD
-410 LQNIRPKNEY
+410 
-420 ALRVNSFEEK
+420 
-430 AAKERRNKSDSLR
+430 
-443 TSEEILLDKNNL
+443 
-455 QLRSQGIESNI
+455 I

-521 EQIADLIVTGRIED
+521 EQIADLIVTGRID
-535 EAFTK
+535 DQAFTK

-561 DAGRTLQSLSVIQ
+561 DAGRTLQSLSIIQ
-574 AKINKLNK
+574 SKINKLNK
-582 VPNANTAYDQAV
+582 VPNGNTAYDQAV

-618 ALTGQ
+618 LLTGQ
-623 LATAV
+623 VATAV

-636 RTGIDVLEKGLDV
+636 RVGVDVLEKGLDV

-664 KKSLSNPMTAF
+664 KKSLSNPMTSF
-675 EGFSSIFR
+675 EGFLSIFR
-683 QINPKNY
+683 QIDPKNY

-698 SILSSFPK
+698 NILASFPK

-716 SDVVEKIG
+716 SDIVERSG
-724 GKDLLAK
+724 GKDLLGK

-739 NFFNRMQEYVVR
+739 NFFNRLQEYIVR

-772 RKLSQIIAD
+772 RKLAQIIAD
-781 NDLNVFR
+781 NDLNIF
-788 KDDIAA
+788 KQEDIAA

-810 GKGGYESFANS
+810 GKGIYEGIADY
-821 FINLINKLP
+821 FIKLINRLP

-847 KFHFEYSPLGLTR
+847 KFHAEYSPLG
-860 FFSKV
+860 FFRYFSDG
-865 EREAFAKGN
+865 ERQAFAKGN
-874 TAGLSKAIIGIG
+874 TAGMSKAIIGSG
-886 LLSAAYNLRHQPY
+886 MLLAAYNLRHQPY

-908 IGNRTTDFRPFNP
+908 IGNRTIDFRPFNP

-927 VADAIKRTKE
+927 VADAMKRTKE

-948 VNVFTGIRGGT
+948 VNVFTGVRGGT

-966 FIDGVTGVNPNIDF
+966 FIDGVTGVNPNVDLA
-980 TKEINKIAGDVIGGF
+980 KEINKIAGETIGGL
-995 FVPLQTFQDAIGQ
+995 FVPLQTAQDAIAQ

-1035 NNLPPVVST
+1035 NNLPPVVSS

-1051 NGIPRAAPIRRE
+1051 NGIPRAAPIKRE

-1068 QLTGVG
+1068 QLTGVS
-1074 VISAKNPAEKE
+1074 VISAKNSAEKE

-1090 IPRTKIFQSTGIPEL
+1090 IPARRIFQSTGIPEL

-1116 IAIGLSR
+1116 IAIALSK
-1123 IVETPAYQQQTNARK
+1123 IVEAPAYQQQTNARK
-1138 ILIVEQVL
+1138 IFIVEQVL
-1146 NDFKRN
+1146 NDFRKN
-1152 STEAIQNN
+1152 ATEAIQNN

-1171 IEKIPSS
+1171 IEKIPLS
-1178 QRRVLDETLGKDYL
+1178 QRRILDETLGKDYL
-1192 KELIRNYIK
+1192 KELIRNYVK

>member
-1 MPTIDE
+1 M
-7 LFQAENKKSFSV
+7 AENFIDVFDDKKKSSNFV
-19 DELFK
+19 DVFEQEKPFK
-24 EKEKT
+24 DVFEKT

-35 GLIDSMLNLYKKADE
+35 GLIDSMVNLYKKADE
-50 IKETETAKPVDS
+50 IKETEAAKLVDS
-62 ELKTKPVID
+62 EPKTKPVID

-82 NFIKQFKNV
+82 NFIKQLKNV

-112 GDPLKDVKLPR
+112 GDPLKNVKLPQ
-123 VEEPSNIGLSI
+123 VEEPSNLGLSI

-169 VTTKGGFAE
+169 ITTKGGFAE

-183 PYEQRLSNLVEQ
+183 PYEQRLSNLIDQ

-219 QKMFLEGGLL
+219 QKMFMEGAIL
-229 GIPFELLGIALG
+229 GIPFELLGVALG

-251 SKNADTV
+251 SKEADTL
-258 TKSVMKTEADNVS
+258 TKSVMKAEADNVS

-280 QIEGFEKIDVPPK
+280 QIEGIEKIDIAPK

-302 TTKVLDEQK
+302 APK
-311 ELYVYYANKDAGQ
+311 
-324 KIGNKEI
+324 
-331 IVKLDNEYYDK
+331 
-342 YIKNLSDEIFQIE
+342 FE
-355 KNNNFYTY
+355 KTQ
-363 SGKNLIKINKD
+363 
-374 FNNISKIPFEE
+374 
-385 LKNKEIYLKLS
+385 
-396 SVDNKPFSIKEIDT
+396 VD
-410 LQNIRPKNEY
+410 
-420 ALRVNSFEEK
+420 
-430 AAKERRNKSDSLR
+430 
-443 TSEEILLDKNNL
+443 
-455 QLRSQGIESNI
+455 I

-521 EQIADLIVTGRIED
+521 EQIADLIVTGRID
-535 EAFTK
+535 DQTFTK

-546 IQLDEFARYFGADKS
+546 IQLNEFARYFGADKS

-574 AKINKLNK
+574 SKINKLNK

-618 ALTGQ
+618 LLTGQ
-623 LATAV
+623 VATAV

-636 RTGIDVLEKGLDV
+636 RVGVDVLEKGLDV

-675 EGFSSIFR
+675 EGFLSIFR
-683 QINPKNY
+683 QVDPKNY
-690 KLVKEQTN
+690 KLVKEQTDN
-698 SILSSFPK
+698 ILSSFPK

-716 SDVVEKIG
+716 SDIVEKSG
-724 GKDLLAK
+724 GKDLLGK

-739 NFFNRMQEYVVR
+739 NFFNRLQEYIVR

-772 RKLSQIIAD
+772 RKLAQIIAD
-781 NDLNVFR
+781 NDLNIF
-788 KDDIAA
+788 KQEDIAA

-810 GKGGYESFANS
+810 GKGIYEGIADY
-821 FINLINKLP
+821 FIKLINRLP

-847 KFHFEYSPLGLTR
+847 KFHAEYSPLG
-860 FFSKV
+860 FFRYFSDG
-865 EREAFAKGN
+865 ERQAFAKGN
-874 TAGLSKAIIGIG
+874 TAGMSKAIIGSG
-886 LLSAAYNLRHQPY
+886 MLLAAYNLRHQPY

-908 IGNRTTDFRPFNP
+908 IGNRTIDFRPFNP

-927 VADAIKRTKE
+927 VADAMKRTKE

-948 VNVFTGIRGGT
+948 VNVFTGVRGGT

-966 FIDGVTGVNPNIDF
+966 FIDGVTGVNPNVDL
-980 TKEINKIAGDVIGGF
+980 TKEINKIAGETIGGL
-995 FVPLQTFQDAIGQ
+995 FVPLQTAQDAIAQ

-1035 NNLPPVVST
+1035 NNLPPVVSS

-1051 NGIPRAAPIRRE
+1051 NGIPRAAPIKRE

-1068 QLTGVG
+1068 QLTGVS
-1074 VISAKNPAEKE
+1074 VISAKNSAEKE

-1090 IPRTKIFQSTGIPEL
+1090 IPARKIFQSTGIPEL

-1116 IAIGLSR
+1116 IAIALSK
-1123 IVETPAYQQQTNARK
+1123 IVEAPAYQQQTNARK
-1138 ILIVEQVL
+1138 IFIVEQVL
-1146 NDFKRN
+1146 NDFRKN
-1152 STEAIQNN
+1152 ATQAIQNN

-1171 IEKIPSS
+1171 IEKIPLS
-1178 QRRVLDETLGKDYL
+1178 QRRILDETLGKDYL
-1192 KELIRNYIK
+1192 KELIRNYVK

>member
-1 MPTIDE
+1 M
-7 LFQAENKKSFSV
+7 AENFIDVFDDKKKSSNFV
-19 DELFK
+19 DVFEQEKPFK
-24 EKEKT
+24 DVFEKT

-35 GLIDSMLNLYKKADE
+35 GLIDSMVNLYKKADE
-50 IKETETAKPVDS
+50 IKETEAAKPVDS
-62 ELKTKPVID
+62 EPKTKPVID

-82 NFIKQFKNV
+82 NFIKQLKNV

-112 GDPLKDVKLPR
+112 GDPLKNVKLPQ
-123 VEEPSNIGLSI
+123 VEEPSNLGLSI

-169 VTTKGGFAE
+169 ITTKGGFAE

-183 PYEQRLSNLVEQ
+183 PYEQRLSNLIDQ

-219 QKMFLEGGLL
+219 QKMFMEGAIL
-229 GIPFELLGIALG
+229 GIPFELLGVALG

-251 SKNADTV
+251 SKEADTL
-258 TKSVMKTEADNVS
+258 TKSVMKAEADNVS

-280 QIEGFEKIDVPPK
+280 QIEGIEKIDIAPK

-302 TTKVLDEQK
+302 APKFEKT
-311 ELYVYYANKDAGQ
+311 
-324 KIGNKEI
+324 
-331 IVKLDNEYYDK
+331 
-342 YIKNLSDEIFQIE
+342 QI
-355 KNNNFYTY
+355 
-363 SGKNLIKINKD
+363 D
-374 FNNISKIPFEE
+374 
-385 LKNKEIYLKLS
+385 
-396 SVDNKPFSIKEIDT
+396 
-410 LQNIRPKNEY
+410 
-420 ALRVNSFEEK
+420 
-430 AAKERRNKSDSLR
+430 
-443 TSEEILLDKNNL
+443 
-455 QLRSQGIESNI
+455 I

-474 RTLEGVDLPQA
+474 RTLEGVELPKE
-485 ITRPAIKQEVN
+485 IVRPAIKQEVN

-507 LSGKVRRNPNLRLN
+507 LSGRVRRNPNLRLN
-521 EQIADLIVTGRIED
+521 EQIADLIVTGRID
-535 EAFTK
+535 DQAFTK

-574 AKINKLNK
+574 SKINKLNK
-582 VPNANTAYDQAV
+582 VPNGNTAYDQAV

-618 ALTGQ
+618 LLTGQ
-623 LATAV
+623 VATAV

-636 RTGIDVLEKGLDV
+636 RVGVDVLEKGLDV

-675 EGFSSIFR
+675 EGFLSIFR
-683 QINPKNY
+683 QVDPKNY
-690 KLVKEQTN
+690 KLVKEQTDN
-698 SILSSFPK
+698 ILSSFPK

-716 SDVVEKIG
+716 SDIVEKSG
-724 GKDLLAK
+724 GKDLLGK

-739 NFFNRMQEYVVR
+739 NFFNRLQEYIVR

-772 RKLSQIIAD
+772 RKLAQIIAD
-781 NDLNVFR
+781 NDLNIF
-788 KDDIAA
+788 KQEDIAA

-810 GKGGYESFANS
+810 GKGIYEGIADY
-821 FINLINKLP
+821 FIKLINRLP

-847 KFHFEYSPLGLTR
+847 KFHAEYSPLG
-860 FFSKV
+860 FFRYFSDG
-865 EREAFAKGN
+865 ERQAFAKGN
-874 TAGLSKAIIGIG
+874 TAGMSKAIIGSG
-886 LLSAAYNLRHQPY
+886 MLLAAYNLRHQPY

-908 IGNRTTDFRPFNP
+908 IGNRTIDFRPFNP

-927 VADAIKRTKE
+927 VADAMKRTKE

-948 VNVFTGIRGGT
+948 VNVFTGVRGGT

-966 FIDGVTGVNPNIDF
+966 FIDGVTGVNPNVDLA
-980 TKEINKIAGDVIGGF
+980 KEINKIAGETIGGL
-995 FVPLQTFQDAIGQ
+995 FVPLQTAQDAIAQ

-1035 NNLPPVVST
+1035 NNLPPVVSS

-1051 NGIPRAAPIRRE
+1051 NGIPRAAPIKRE

-1068 QLTGVG
+1068 QLTGVS
-1074 VISAKNPAEKE
+1074 VISAKNSAEKE

-1090 IPRTKIFQSTGIPEL
+1090 IPARKIFQSTGIPEL

-1116 IAIGLSR
+1116 IAIALSK
-1123 IVETPAYQQQTNARK
+1123 IVEAPAYQQQTNARK
-1138 ILIVEQVL
+1138 IFIVEQVL
-1146 NDFKRN
+1146 NDFRKN
-1152 STEAIQNN
+1152 ATQAIQNN

-1171 IEKIPSS
+1171 IEKIPLS
-1178 QRRVLDETLGKDYL
+1178 QRRILDETLGKDYL
-1192 KELIRNYIK
+1192 KELIRNYVK

>member
-1 MPTIDE
+1 M
-7 LFQAENKKSFSV
+7 AENFIDVFDDKKKSSNFV
-19 DELFK
+19 DVFEQEKPFK
-24 EKEKT
+24 DVFEKT

-35 GLIDSMLNLYKKADE
+35 GLIDSMVNLYKKADE
-50 IKETETAKPVDS
+50 IKETEATKLVDS
-62 ELKTKPVID
+62 EPKTKPVID

-82 NFIKQFKNV
+82 NFIKQLKNV

-112 GDPLKDVKLPR
+112 GDPLKNVKLPQ
-123 VEEPSNIGLSI
+123 VEEPSNLGLSI

-169 VTTKGGFAE
+169 ITTKGGFAE

-183 PYEQRLSNLVEQ
+183 PYEQRLSNLIDQ

-219 QKMFLEGGLL
+219 QKMFMEGAIL
-229 GIPFELLGIALG
+229 GIPFELLGVALG

-251 SKNADTV
+251 SKEADTL
-258 TKSVMKTEADNVS
+258 TKSVMKAEADNVS

-280 QIEGFEKIDVPPK
+280 QIEGIEKIDIAPK

-302 TTKVLDEQK
+302 APK
-311 ELYVYYANKDAGQ
+311 
-324 KIGNKEI
+324 
-331 IVKLDNEYYDK
+331 
-342 YIKNLSDEIFQIE
+342 FE
-355 KNNNFYTY
+355 KTQ
-363 SGKNLIKINKD
+363 
-374 FNNISKIPFEE
+374 
-385 LKNKEIYLKLS
+385 
-396 SVDNKPFSIKEIDT
+396 VD
-410 LQNIRPKNEY
+410 
-420 ALRVNSFEEK
+420 
-430 AAKERRNKSDSLR
+430 
-443 TSEEILLDKNNL
+443 
-455 QLRSQGIESNI
+455 I

-521 EQIADLIVTGRIED
+521 EQIADLIVTGRID
-535 EAFTK
+535 DQTFTK

-546 IQLDEFARYFGADKS
+546 IQLNEFARYFGADKS

-574 AKINKLNK
+574 SKINKLNK

-618 ALTGQ
+618 LLTGQ
-623 LATAV
+623 VATAV

-636 RTGIDVLEKGLDV
+636 RVGVDVLEKGLDV

-675 EGFSSIFR
+675 EGFLSIFR
-683 QINPKNY
+683 QVDPKNY
-690 KLVKEQTN
+690 KLVKEQTDN
-698 SILSSFPK
+698 ILSSFPK

-716 SDVVEKIG
+716 SDIVEKSG
-724 GKDLLAK
+724 GKDLLGK

-739 NFFNRMQEYVVR
+739 NFFNRLQEYIVR

-772 RKLSQIIAD
+772 RKLAQIIAD
-781 NDLNVFR
+781 NDLNIF
-788 KDDIAA
+788 KQEDIAA

-810 GKGGYESFANS
+810 GKGIYEGIADY
-821 FINLINKLP
+821 FIKLINRLP

-847 KFHFEYSPLGLTR
+847 KFHAEYSPLG
-860 FFSKV
+860 FFRYFSDG
-865 EREAFAKGN
+865 ERQAFAKGN
-874 TAGLSKAIIGIG
+874 TAGMSKAIIGSG
-886 LLSAAYNLRHQPY
+886 MLLAAYNLRHQPY

-908 IGNRTTDFRPFNP
+908 IGNRTIDFRPFNP

-927 VADAIKRTKE
+927 VADAMKRTKE

-948 VNVFTGIRGGT
+948 VNVFTGVRGGT

-966 FIDGVTGVNPNIDF
+966 FIDGVTGVNPNVDL
-980 TKEINKIAGDVIGGF
+980 TKEINKIAGETIGGL
-995 FVPLQTFQDAIGQ
+995 FVPLQTAQDAIGQ

-1035 NNLPPVVST
+1035 NNLPPVVSS

-1051 NGIPRAAPIRRE
+1051 NGIPRAAPIKRE

-1068 QLTGVG
+1068 QLTGVS
-1074 VISAKNPAEKE
+1074 VISAKNSAEKE

-1090 IPRTKIFQSTGIPEL
+1090 IPARKIFQSTGIPEL

-1116 IAIGLSR
+1116 IAIALSK
-1123 IVETPAYQQQTNARK
+1123 IVEAPAYQQQTNARK
-1138 ILIVEQVL
+1138 IFIVEQVL
-1146 NDFKRN
+1146 NDFRKN
-1152 STEAIQNN
+1152 ATQAIQNN

-1171 IEKIPSS
+1171 IEKIPLS
-1178 QRRVLDETLGKDYL
+1178 QRRILDETLGKDYL
-1192 KELIRNYIK
+1192 KELIRNYVK

>member
-1 MPTIDE
+1 M
-7 LFQAENKKSFSV
+7 AENFIDVFDDKKKSSNFV
-19 DELFK
+19 DVFEQ
-24 EKEKT
+24 EKPFTDVFEKT

-50 IKETETAKPVDS
+50 IKETEAAKPVDT
-62 ELKTKPVID
+62 EPKTKPVID

-82 NFIKQFKNV
+82 NFIKQLKNV

-112 GDPLKDVKLPR
+112 GDPLKNVRLPQ
-123 VEEPSNIGLSI
+123 VEEPSNLGLSI
-134 ARDLLG
+134 ARDLIG

-183 PYEQRLSNLVEQ
+183 PYEQRLSNLVDQ

-219 QKMFLEGGLL
+219 QKMFMEGAIL
-229 GIPFELLGIALG
+229 GIPFELLGVALG

-251 SKNADTV
+251 SKEADTV
-258 TKSVMKTEADNVS
+258 TKSVMKAEADNVS

-280 QIEGFEKIDVPPK
+280 QIEGIEKIDVPPK

-302 TTKVLDEQK
+302 APK
-311 ELYVYYANKDAGQ
+311 
-324 KIGNKEI
+324 
-331 IVKLDNEYYDK
+331 
-342 YIKNLSDEIFQIE
+342 FE
-355 KNNNFYTY
+355 KTQ
-363 SGKNLIKINKD
+363 
-374 FNNISKIPFEE
+374 
-385 LKNKEIYLKLS
+385 
-396 SVDNKPFSIKEIDT
+396 VD
-410 LQNIRPKNEY
+410 
-420 ALRVNSFEEK
+420 
-430 AAKERRNKSDSLR
+430 
-443 TSEEILLDKNNL
+443 
-455 QLRSQGIESNI
+455 I

-521 EQIADLIVTGRIED
+521 EQIADLIVTGRID
-535 EAFTK
+535 DQTFTK

-574 AKINKLNK
+574 SKINKLNK
-582 VPNANTAYDQAV
+582 VPNGNTAYDQAV

-618 ALTGQ
+618 LLTGQ
-623 LATAV
+623 VATAV

-636 RTGIDVLEKGLDV
+636 RVGVDVLEKGLDV

-675 EGFSSIFR
+675 EGFMSIFR
-683 QINPKNY
+683 QIDPKNY
-690 KLVKEQTN
+690 KLVKEQTDN
-698 SILSSFPK
+698 ILASFPK

-716 SDVVEKIG
+716 SDIVEKTG

-739 NFFNRMQEYVVR
+739 NFFNRLQEYIVR

-772 RKLSQIIAD
+772 RKLAQIIAD
-781 NDLNVFR
+781 NDLNIF
-788 KDDIAA
+788 KQEDIAA

-810 GKGGYESFANS
+810 GKGIYEGIADY
-821 FINLINKLP
+821 FIKLINRLP

-847 KFHFEYSPLGLTR
+847 KFHAEYSPLG
-860 FFSKV
+860 FFRYFSDG
-865 EREAFAKGN
+865 ERQAFAKGN
-874 TAGLSKAIIGIG
+874 TAGMSKAIIGSG
-886 LLSAAYNLRHQPY
+886 MLLAAYNLRHQPY

-908 IGNRTTDFRPFNP
+908 IGNRTIDFRPFNP

-927 VADAIKRTKE
+927 VADAMKRTKE

-966 FIDGVTGVNPNIDF
+966 FIDGVTGVNPNVDVA
-980 TKEINKIAGDVIGGF
+980 KEINKIAGDTIGGL
-995 FVPLQTFQDAIGQ
+995 FVPLQTAQDAIAQ

-1035 NNLPPVVST
+1035 NNLPPVVSS

-1051 NGIPRAAPIRRE
+1051 NGIPRAAPIKRE

-1068 QLTGVG
+1068 QLTGVS
-1074 VISAKNPAEKE
+1074 VISAKNSAEKE

-1090 IPRTKIFQSTGIPEL
+1090 IPARKIFQSTGIPEL

-1116 IAIGLSR
+1116 IAIGLSK
-1123 IVETPAYQQQTNARK
+1123 IVELPAYQQQTNARK
-1138 ILIVEQVL
+1138 IFIVEQVL
-1146 NDFKRN
+1146 NDFRKN
-1152 STEAIQNN
+1152 ATEAIQNN

-1171 IEKIPSS
+1171 IEKIPLS
-1178 QRRVLDETLGKDYL
+1178 QRRILDETLGKDYL
-1192 KELIRNYIK
+1192 KELIRNYVK

>member
-1 MPTIDE
+1 M
-7 LFQAENKKSFSV
+7 AENFIDVFDDKKKSSNFV
-19 DELFK
+19 DVFEQEKTFK
-24 EKEKT
+24 DVFEKT

-50 IKETETAKPVDS
+50 IKETEAAKPVDS
-62 ELKTKPVID
+62 EPKTKPVID
-71 VTYNPYKDYDK
+71 VNYNPYKDYDK
-82 NFIKQFKNV
+82 NFIKQLKNV

-112 GDPLKDVKLPR
+112 GDPLKDVKLPQ
-123 VEEPSNIGLSI
+123 VEEPSNLGLSI

-183 PYEQRLSNLVEQ
+183 PYEQRLSNLVDQ

-219 QKMFLEGGLL
+219 QKMFMEGAIL
-229 GIPFELLGIALG
+229 GIPFELLGVALG

-251 SKNADTV
+251 SKEADTV
-258 TKSVMKTEADNVS
+258 TKSVMKAEADNVS

-280 QIEGFEKIDVPPK
+280 QIEGIEKIDVTPK

-302 TTKVLDEQK
+302 APK
-311 ELYVYYANKDAGQ
+311 
-324 KIGNKEI
+324 
-331 IVKLDNEYYDK
+331 
-342 YIKNLSDEIFQIE
+342 FE
-355 KNNNFYTY
+355 KTQ
-363 SGKNLIKINKD
+363 
-374 FNNISKIPFEE
+374 
-385 LKNKEIYLKLS
+385 
-396 SVDNKPFSIKEIDT
+396 VD
-410 LQNIRPKNEY
+410 
-420 ALRVNSFEEK
+420 
-430 AAKERRNKSDSLR
+430 
-443 TSEEILLDKNNL
+443 
-455 QLRSQGIESNI
+455 I

-521 EQIADLIVTGRIED
+521 EQIADLIVTGRID
-535 EAFTK
+535 DQAFTK

-561 DAGRTLQSLSVIQ
+561 DAGRTLQSLSIIQ
-574 AKINKLNK
+574 SKINKLNK
-582 VPNANTAYDQAV
+582 VPNGNTAYDQAV

-618 ALTGQ
+618 LLTGQ
-623 LATAV
+623 VATAV

-636 RTGIDVLEKGLDV
+636 RVGVDVLEKGLDV

-664 KKSLSNPMTAF
+664 KKSLSNPMTSF
-675 EGFSSIFR
+675 EGFLSIFR
-683 QINPKNY
+683 QIDPKNY

-698 SILSSFPK
+698 NILASFPK

-716 SDVVEKIG
+716 SDIVERSG
-724 GKDLLAK
+724 GKDLLGK

-739 NFFNRMQEYVVR
+739 NFFNRLQEYIVR

-772 RKLSQIIAD
+772 RKLAQIIAD
-781 NDLNVFR
+781 NDLNIF
-788 KDDIAA
+788 KQEDIAA

-810 GKGGYESFANS
+810 GKGIYEGIADY
-821 FINLINKLP
+821 FIKLINRLP

-847 KFHFEYSPLGLTR
+847 KFHAEYSPLG
-860 FFSKV
+860 FFRYFSDG
-865 EREAFAKGN
+865 ERQAFAKGN
-874 TAGLSKAIIGIG
+874 TAGMSKAIIGSG
-886 LLSAAYNLRHQPY
+886 MLLAAYNLRHQPY

-908 IGNRTTDFRPFNP
+908 IGNRTIDFRPFNP

-927 VADAIKRTKE
+927 VADAMKRTKE

-948 VNVFTGIRGGT
+948 VNVFTGVRGGT

-966 FIDGVTGVNPNIDF
+966 FIDGVTGVNPNVDLA
-980 TKEINKIAGDVIGGF
+980 KEINKIAGETIGGL
-995 FVPLQTFQDAIGQ
+995 FVPLQTAQDAIAQ

-1035 NNLPPVVST
+1035 NNLPPVVSS

-1074 VISAKNPAEKE
+1074 VISAKNSAEKE

-1090 IPRTKIFQSTGIPEL
+1090 IPARRIFQSTGIPEL

-1116 IAIGLSR
+1116 IAIALSK
-1123 IVETPAYQQQTNARK
+1123 IVEAPAYQQQTNARK
-1138 ILIVEQVL
+1138 IFIVEQVL
-1146 NDFKRN
+1146 NDFRKN
-1152 STEAIQNN
+1152 ATEAIQNN

-1171 IEKIPSS
+1171 IEKIPLS
-1178 QRRVLDETLGKDYL
+1178 QRRILDETLGKDYL
-1192 KELIRNYIK
+1192 KELIRNYVK

>member
-1 MPTIDE
+1 M
-7 LFQAENKKSFSV
+7 AENFIDVFDDKKKSSNFV
-19 DELFK
+19 DVFEK
-24 EKEKT
+24 EKPFTDVFEKT

-50 IKETETAKPVDS
+50 IKETEAAKPVDT
-62 ELKTKPVID
+62 EQKTKPVID

-82 NFIKQFKNV
+82 NFIKQLKNV

-112 GDPLKDVKLPR
+112 GDPLKNVKLPQ
-123 VEEPSNIGLSI
+123 VEEPSNLGLSI
-134 ARDLLG
+134 ARDLIG

-183 PYEQRLSNLVEQ
+183 PYEQRLSNLVDQ
-195 YPSLKNPVTDYLK
+195 YPSLKNPVIDYLK
-208 ADNEDDEFTAR
+208 ANNEDDEFTAR
-219 QKMFLEGGLL
+219 QKMFMEGAIL

-251 SKNADTV
+251 SKEADTL
-258 TKSVMKTEADNVS
+258 TKSVMKAEADNVS

-280 QIEGFEKIDVPPK
+280 QIEGIEKIDVTPK

-302 TTKVLDEQK
+302 APK
-311 ELYVYYANKDAGQ
+311 
-324 KIGNKEI
+324 
-331 IVKLDNEYYDK
+331 
-342 YIKNLSDEIFQIE
+342 FE
-355 KNNNFYTY
+355 KTQ
-363 SGKNLIKINKD
+363 
-374 FNNISKIPFEE
+374 
-385 LKNKEIYLKLS
+385 
-396 SVDNKPFSIKEIDT
+396 VD
-410 LQNIRPKNEY
+410 
-420 ALRVNSFEEK
+420 
-430 AAKERRNKSDSLR
+430 
-443 TSEEILLDKNNL
+443 
-455 QLRSQGIESNI
+455 I

-521 EQIADLIVTGRIED
+521 EQIADLIVTGRID
-535 EAFTK
+535 DQTFTK

-574 AKINKLNK
+574 SKINKLNK
-582 VPNANTAYDQAV
+582 VPNGNTAYDQAV

-618 ALTGQ
+618 LLTGQ
-623 LATAV
+623 VATAV

-636 RTGIDVLEKGLDV
+636 RVGVDVLEKGLDV

-675 EGFSSIFR
+675 EGFMSIFR
-683 QINPKNY
+683 QIDPKNY
-690 KLVKEQTN
+690 KLVKEQTDN
-698 SILSSFPK
+698 ILASFPK

-716 SDVVEKIG
+716 SDIVEKTG

-739 NFFNRMQEYVVR
+739 NFFNRLQEYIVR

-772 RKLSQIIAD
+772 RKLAQIIAD
-781 NDLNVFR
+781 NDMNVFR
-788 KDDIAA
+788 QEDIAA

-810 GKGGYESFANS
+810 GKGIYEGIADY
-821 FINLINKLP
+821 FIKLINRLP

-847 KFHFEYSPLGLTR
+847 KFHAEYSPLGFFR
-860 FFSKV
+860 FFSDG
-865 EREAFAKGN
+865 ERQAFAKGN
-874 TAGLSKAIIGIG
+874 TSGMSKAIIGSGMLI
-886 LLSAAYNLRHQPY
+886 AAYNLRHQPY

-908 IGNRTTDFRPFNP
+908 IGNRTIDFRPFNP

-927 VADAIKRTKE
+927 VADAYKRKKE

-948 VNVFTGIRGGT
+948 VNVFTGIKGGT

-966 FIDGVTGVNPNIDF
+966 FIDGVTGVNPNVEF
-980 TKEINKIAGDVIGGF
+980 GKEINKIMGDTIGGL
-995 FVPLQTFQDAIGQ
+995 FVPLQTAQDAIGQ

-1035 NNLPPVVST
+1035 NNLPPVVSS

-1051 NGIPRAAPIRRE
+1051 NGIPRAAPIKRE

-1074 VISAKNPAEKE
+1074 VISAKNSAEKE

-1090 IPRTKIFQSTGIPEL
+1090 IPARKIFQSTGIPEL

-1116 IAIGLSR
+1116 IAIGLSK
-1123 IVETPAYQQQTNARK
+1123 IVELPAYQQQTNARK
-1138 ILIVEQVL
+1138 IFIVEQVL
-1146 NDFKRN
+1146 NDFRKN
-1152 STEAIQNN
+1152 ATEAIQNN

-1171 IEKIPSS
+1171 IEKIPLS
-1178 QRRVLDETLGKDYL
+1178 QRRILDETLGKDYL
-1192 KELIRNYIK
+1192 KELIRNYVK